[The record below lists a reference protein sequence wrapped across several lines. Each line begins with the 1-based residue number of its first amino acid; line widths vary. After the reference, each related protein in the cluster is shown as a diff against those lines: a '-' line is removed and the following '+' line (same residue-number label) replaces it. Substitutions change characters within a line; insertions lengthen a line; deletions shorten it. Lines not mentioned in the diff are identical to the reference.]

1 MSYVRII
8 YRDDDDR
15 RKSGQGESEQ
25 PAPAAH
31 EVLVPPKESER
42 PESDVK
48 RRNEIPVAVTDPLR
62 RTIRQLL
69 IDDSSRS
76 AALSTGNQNFAR
88 IRLGDVVGD
97 LNKLLDS
104 VVDALA
110 KADARG
116 NRMHTKSDLPN
127 LLALSAART
136 LPLEDIA
143 ELLDVPHEQVD
154 IVLHDLRRFG
164 GLTPDAV
171 DGALSQIQNLRAE
184 LQNIVTE
191 ENHALLDKLV
201 SLIGQVALAISV
213 AVASGTLAASVV
225 DGSAID
231 ETIKGIIAG
240 LVAIVLNTSA
250 SALVNRQRQ
259 RNPYVVARS
268 AHDRLL
274 RELRYFRDISADKKE
289 AYSLETTVMQTRM
302 LVVSYLTRSA
312 LLEIEWPGKHGYWLL
327 LDQIDDSIGLA
338 PVTRSQDLARLQRR
352 LDSFHLPQ
360 YPPSSIR
367 TKHSRF

>member
-1 MSYVRII
+1 MSYVRIV
-8 YRDDDDR
+8 YPDDDDR
-15 RKSGQGESEQ
+15 RKSGQGESKQ

-48 RRNEIPVAVTDPLR
+48 RRNESPLAVTDPLR

-69 IDDSSRS
+69 IDNSSRS

-116 NRMHTKSDLPN
+116 NRRTKSDLPN

-184 LQNIVTE
+184 LQNIVAE

-274 RELRYFRDISADKKE
+274 RELRYFRDISADTKE

-327 LDQIDDSIGLA
+327 LDQIDDSIGLT